1 MSAATDG
8 EPTPSR
14 GSVDPADPPVVADPA
29 ASSGRLSGDAG
40 RLGDQWERNAVEDPF
55 WVILADPTR
64 TDRRWTEAEFFAT
77 GETEWPRVAA
87 LLDSVGATPDPRGS
101 FLDFGCGAGRMT
113 RQLGRVF
120 RTGVGIDVSDEMVAT
135 ARRLNPDLEFAVNR
149 ASDLRFIPDASVSFV
164 YSHMVLQHITPS
176 LQETFVR
183 EFLRVLKPVGIA
195 AFQVASENQEAPRP
209 AWRRAV
215 ARLPRP
221 IKASLKRL
229 RASVER
235 LAGRPV
241 RATAIE
247 MEMHALPDQQVEGI
261 VRDGGG
267 VVVVSPFTNSTDL
280 DHNGAVRFF
289 DRDTA
294 LKRIHEEGGATPWL
308 SRFYIVRR
316 R

>member
-1 MSAATDG
+1 MPAATNG

-14 GSVDPADPPVVADPA
+14 GSVEPADRPLIADPADVGAPMT
-29 ASSGRLSGDAG
+29 GDAG

-64 TDRRWTEAEFFAT
+64 TERRWTEVEFFAT

-87 LLDSVGATPDPRGS
+87 LVDSVGATPDPQGN
-101 FLDFGCGAGRMT
+101 FVDFGCGAGRMT
-113 RQLGRVF
+113 RQLARVF
-120 RTGVGIDVSDEMVAT
+120 RTGVGVDVSDEMVAT
-135 ARRLNPDLEFAVNR
+135 ARRWNPDLEFAVNR
-149 ASDLRFIPDASVSFV
+149 STDLRSIPDASVAFV

-183 EFLRVLKPVGIA
+183 EFLRILTPGGIA
-195 AFQVASENQEAPRP
+195 AFQVASEDLGPPRP
-209 AWRRAV
+209 AWRRVA

-221 IKASLKRL
+221 IKAGLK
-229 RASVER
+229 R

-241 RATAIE
+241 PATAIE
-247 MEMHALPDQQVEGI
+247 MEMHALPDQRVEAI

-267 VVVVSPFTNSTDL
+267 VVVASPFTNSTDL

-289 DRDTA
+289 HRDAA
-294 LKRIHEEGGATPWL
+294 LRRIHEESGAAPWL